1 MIYFEIDRATIF
13 GGNEAAML
21 GLVMFILEINKLE
34 IQFSLCSNIIMS
46 RKLRSTLGF
55 EGH

>member
-1 MIYFEIDRATIF
+1 MIYFEIDRATTF

-34 IQFSLCSNIIMS
+34 IQFSLCPNIMS
-46 RKLRSTLGF
+46 QPPEINSGV
-55 EGH
+55 

>member
-1 MIYFEIDRATIF
+1 MIYFEIDRATIL

-34 IQFSLCSNIIMS
+34 IQFSLCPNIIMN